1 MPAFPFWILE
11 ARMGEIKSAWEIA
24 MEKVEKLGKF
34 SPEELRKKN
43 EEKFAQIGQ
52 VLVDKYLGGLDLWQL
67 EVELDKY
74 SGEERVLLKE
84 AVASKLA
91 QAVELGN
98 YERLSRVINGISY
111 LKKGESI
118 REIDDEIKELF
129 QEYKQIEQEGSEE
142 IEKSAREILHQ
153 LRISGSAIGAVN
165 PKTVGEG
172 QQELDRLTQP
182 YRERLEPLKQ
192 KLIDL
197 PSE

>member
-1 MPAFPFWILE
+1 
-11 ARMGEIKSAWEIA
+11 MGEEIKSAWEIA

-34 SPEELRKKN
+34 SPEELKKKN

-52 VLVDKYLGGLDLWQL
+52 VLADKYLGGLDLWQL
-67 EVELDKY
+67 EIELDKY
-74 SGEERVLLKE
+74 GIDERALLKE

-91 QAVELGN
+91 QAIELEN
-98 YERLSRVINGISY
+98 YERLSSVIDGISY
-111 LKKGESI
+111 LKQGGTI
-118 REIDDEIKELF
+118 REIEDEIKELF
-129 QEYKQIEQEGSEE
+129 QEYKQAEQEGSKE

-165 PKTVGEG
+165 PKAVGEG
-172 QQELDRLTQP
+172 QQELDRLAQP